1 MEGSKNVETKSLSKT
16 DSTPVQGGDPPPVEN
31 GSGKPG

>member
-1 MEGSKNVETKSLSKT
+1 MEELKNVETKSLSKT
-16 DSTPVQGGDPPPVEN
+16 NSTPVQDGDPPPVEN